1 MYVTR
6 WIVHTETSRING
18 KFTNFFARMKIDRF
32 YPPFDLFSKNP
43 RSRYF
48 WRANIEKKFL
58 YSSLLQRYMDRRSI
72 DKQRSKILHYEMDSL
87 SLFWPTS
94 KLSPNPK
101 FLLSSPRSSRWLE
114 TKRYQLEE
122 KKVERLSRVLFTVFQ
137 WFTPCVINPA
147 ASVCEARAS
156 YGAVCQNHACITIPL
171 FGVPF
176 PLPRDPLRDI

>member
-1 MYVTR
+1 MENLQISSRVWKSIVSILLLIFSLKTLDRVTFEGQISKR
-6 WIVHTETSRING
+6 NFSILLFFSDIWIDARSIN
-18 KFTNFFARMKIDRF
+18 NDRKSSITKWT
-32 YPPFDLFSKNP
+32 LS
-43 RSRYF
+43 
-48 WRANIEKKFL
+48 L
-58 YSSLLQRYMDRRSI
+58 YSGQRPNYPLTPSSSLC
-72 DKQRSKILHYEMDSL
+72 
-87 SLFWPTS
+87 
-94 KLSPNPK
+94 
-101 FLLSSPRSSRWLE
+101 SPRSSRWLE

-122 KKVERLSRVLFTVFQ
+122 KKVERLSRLLFTVFQ

>member
-1 MYVTR
+1 MNNKNCKLYVTR

-18 KFTNFFARMKIDRF
+18 KFTNFFARIKIDRF

-101 FLLSSPRSSRWLE
+101 FLALLSSLFSLVGNE
-114 TKRYQLEE
+114 TISTGGEE
-122 KKVERLSRVLFTVFQ
+122 SGKIV
-137 WFTPCVINPA
+137 A
-147 ASVCEARAS
+147 A
-156 YGAVCQNHACITIPL
+156 AVHR
-171 FGVPF
+171 F
-176 PLPRDPLRDI
+176 PMIHPVRN